1 MQQGKVYRNGV
12 FAGTITKRDDGS
24 YLFRYD
30 ENYTSFPIC
39 LAMPLSKKSYISKHL
54 FPFFF
59 SLLSEG
65 SIKELQCVKYRL
77 DKDDDFSRLLKTSSS
92 LVGSITIEEVVDE

>member
-12 FAGTITKRDDGS
+12 FAGILTKQDDES
-24 YLFRYD
+24 YMFRYD
-30 ENYTSFPIC
+30 ENYNSFPIC
-39 LAMPLSKKSYISKHL
+39 LAMPPSKKPYISKHL

-65 SIKELQCVKYRL
+65 SIKELQCLKYKL

-92 LVGSITIEEVVDE
+92 LVGSIMIEEVSDE